1 MGSYPDNLLYYV
13 KKLQGYSR
21 NNVKILPL
29 TSTSAKFGGTITFR
43 LPTNSLIDLST
54 WAIHGDLN
62 MQGTDLDAQVH
73 FARDTASMIRTMQ
86 IQIGGQTIQ
95 NLDHYNTVWQALKQS
110 TQSSSSSAC
119 NKLLEFDSDYHPAQ
133 ARGLSRAPATAALT
147 AETSGVLATELT
159 AQSTFPGTAAGAA
172 ARASMERFQVG
183 EGTPQSEVPFII
195 RNWLGFLACSPSI
208 LDTSLTGEIV
218 ITITLEQ
225 DPAKFAQG
233 VSKDY
238 SLLPGRVPKAL
249 TAAETPAN
257 CQLDTSVSGVVN
269 LFSTCDVINI
279 ADGVYDM
286 VARQAL
292 ESGMLIEIP
301 VPNYYTFGDNA
312 SSFNFTSRFTIG
324 CQSLD
329 AAMVL
334 CQRPDF
340 TGNSNDGID
349 ETQSVIMRAA
359 GDHHTSTVEEYT
371 TKDRGSHLGC
381 PFYMIQK
388 GLRFDGTPCAVTK
401 GDGWQFEVNGAFVPA
416 HRVNLY
422 DTYYYQKLAFG
433 IHGADHGNL
442 LMTQSMAIREGQS
455 SSPVVFSNIHLNDT
469 HVGHSKTG
477 FPYENQVHDRNW
489 IPVVRFSHSSADKR
503 MLSGIDARSNPVQ
516 LAFNC
521 RANSA
526 HANGKYVDVEGAQET
541 LADGGTAQAA
551 ALANTKDVKVTV
563 VALCTST
570 LMIGAGQ
577 QLSFSA

>member
-1 MGSYPDNLLYYV
+1 MASYPDNLLYYV

-29 TSTSAKFGGTITFR
+29 TSTSAKFGDTITFR

-54 WAIHGDLN
+54 WAIHGNLT
-62 MQGTDLDAQVH
+62 MQGQSVDAHVH

-95 NLDHYNTVWQALKQS
+95 NLDHYNVVWQALKQS

-119 NKLLEFDSDYHPAQ
+119 NKLLEFDNDYVPALPQ
-133 ARGLSRAPATAALT
+133 PNTKYDATNSSRDIQRGHWAT
-147 AETSGVLATELT
+147 V
-159 AQSTFPGTAAGAA
+159 AG
-172 ARASMERFQVG
+172 Q
-183 EGTPQSEVPFII
+183 PQTNVPFII

-233 VSKDY
+233 TDY
-238 SLLPGRVPKAL
+238 AAASLGGS
-249 TAAETPAN
+249 AEDKLAR
-257 CQLDTSVSGVVN
+257 LDTQNSGLDS

-334 CQRPDF
+334 CQRSDF
-340 TGNSNDGID
+340 TGNSEGGLNNRDVD
-349 ETQSVIMRAA
+349 FRTPMR
-359 GDHHTSTVEEYT
+359 HHATINATDILLS
-371 TKDRGSHLGC
+371 RGNCLGVPYYC
-381 PFYMIQK
+381 IQK

-433 IHGADHGNL
+433 IHGADHGSL
-442 LMTQSMAIREGQS
+442 LMSSPLSIREGRTNSTLVIDGVQTAEM
-455 SSPVVFSNIHLNDT
+455 PHNT
-469 HVGHSKTG
+469 TG
-477 FPYENQVHDRNW
+477 FAYENKVHDRNW
-489 IPVVRFSHSSADKR
+489 IPIVRFSHSSADKR

-521 RANSA
+521 RANTA
-526 HANGKYVDVEGAQET
+526 FNNGQYKDFHAP
-541 LADGGTAQAA
+541 GTPSR
-551 ALANTKDVKVTV
+551 DVKVTV